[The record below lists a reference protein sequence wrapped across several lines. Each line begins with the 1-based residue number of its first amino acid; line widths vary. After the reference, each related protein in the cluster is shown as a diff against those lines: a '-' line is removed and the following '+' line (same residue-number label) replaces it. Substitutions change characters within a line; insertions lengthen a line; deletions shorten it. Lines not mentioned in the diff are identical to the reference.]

1 MIAKIITGGDFA
13 GVVNYILDVKKAT
26 EILIGEGVRLKNAN
40 SITKS
45 FVSQTELNSRVTKP
59 VGHISL
65 DFSIQDKAKL
75 SNEFMLKVADDY
87 LNRMGIVNTQ
97 FVIARHYDREHPHI
111 HIVFN
116 RINNN
121 GKTISNK
128 NDRYRSEKICKEL
141 TRKYDLYFAKGKE
154 NVKIHQL
161 KEPDK
166 TKYEIYY
173 SLKEIVPQCKNWSE
187 LEAKLKAEG
196 IAVRYK
202 YKGNSQVIQG
212 ITFIKNNLNFNGSK
226 VDRQFSYSKI
236 NYRLEQNK
244 LQEYIEASKNS
255 SHDYSFQQLIRDGFY
270 QAAKEE
276 QKQRNKENYQGIKR
290 QKKRRGGRKI

>member
-1 MIAKIITGGDFA
+1 MIAKITTGGDFA

-87 LNRMGIVNTQ
+87 LQIMGIVNTQ

-187 LEAKLKAEG
+187 LEARLKVEG
-196 IAVRYK
+196 IAVHYK
-202 YKGNSQVIQG
+202 CRGKTQVVQG
-212 ITFIKNNLNFNGSK
+212 ITFIKNNLKFNGSK

-236 NYRLEQNK
+236 NYLLEQNK
-244 LQEYIEASKNS
+244 LQEYIEASKIL
-255 SHDYSFQQLIRDGFY
+255 SHDYSFQQLIREGFY
-270 QAAKEE
+270 QAAKDE
-276 QKQRNKENYQGIKR
+276 QKQRNKGNYQRIKR
-290 QKKRRGGRKI
+290 QKKRRGRRKI